1 MFANEED
8 TKYYD
13 EKFRRYLDELE
24 SRMLKNSRRVNKK
37 SKKNAAF
44 KRIALRIHSGEIK
57 NK

>member
-24 SRMLKNSRRVNKK
+24 SRILKNSMRVNKK
-37 SKKNAAF
+37 IKKMPP
-44 KRIALRIHSGEIK
+44 LRDSLYEFIVGR
-57 NK
+57 